1 MFKRMVLVALA
12 CLTGSIAQGPQATAQ
27 KAACAITITP
37 YPVAV
42 NTAWHVLVSGLK
54 PGQTDIV
61 LGNGW
66 NDGNYMDQKVFTADA
81 NGNIGVAPPL
91 FEFQTINGQTLD
103 PTGTHYFQVL
113 HVNLTS
119 GAWKL
124 LCDESYEVL
133 AQ

>member
-1 MFKRMVLVALA
+1 LCLV
-12 CLTGSIAQGPQATAQ
+12 GSGAQAAQPSAQ

-37 YPVAV
+37 DPVAM
-42 NTAWHVLVSGLK
+42 NTAWYVLVTGLK

-61 LGNGW
+61 LGNGY

-91 FEFQTINGQTLD
+91 FVYQTFSGQVLD
-103 PTGTHYFQVL
+103 PTGWHNFQVL

-119 GAWKL
+119 GGSKV
-124 LCDESYEVL
+124 LCGESYEVV

>member
-1 MFKRMVLVALA
+1 MFKRTVLIGLLCVVCSAA
-12 CLTGSIAQGPQATAQ
+12 QATPGNYQ
-27 KAACAITITP
+27 KAACTVTITP
-37 YPVAV
+37 APVVV
-42 NTAWHVLVSGLK
+42 NTAWYVLVSGFK
-54 PGQTDIV
+54 PGETDIV

-66 NDGNYMDQKVFTADA
+66 NDGNYMYQRVFTADA

-91 FEFQTINGQTLD
+91 FEYQTIGGQTLD
-103 PTGTHYFQVL
+103 PTGTHNFQVL

-124 LCDESYEVL
+124 LCDESYEVV